1 MQRPGRTHQLPVVMM
16 TAALV
21 MLVLSSCGQ
30 FAERVTKLTPEEE
43 RRLTLACDEFDGLL
57 QELED
62 ALDPLAEMREI
73 VASEVLIP
81 SQRLGPI
88 GDPEEEYERLLVV
101 QQHTSNAATREDY
114 SHRRAYEALDRSIRS
129 WILISEA
136 FDSGEDPVGLGDEI
150 GQSVAMLYLAADRHG
165 DSCGPPDGVLFAAG
179 ELD

>member
-1 MQRPGRTHQLPVVMM
+1 MQRPGRSRHLPTAIMA
-16 TAALV
+16 AALV

-30 FAERVTKLTPEEE
+30 FAERVTKPTPEEA

-62 ALDPLAEMREI
+62 ALDPLSEMREI
-73 VASEVLIP
+73 VASEALIP

-88 GDPEEEYERLLVV
+88 GDPEEEYERLLAV
-101 QQHTSNAATREDY
+101 QQHTSNAATREDD
-114 SHRRAYEALDRSIRS
+114 SHRRAYEALDRSIRA

-136 FDSGEDPVGLGDEI
+136 YHPGDDAAGFSDEI
-150 GQSVAMLYLAADRHG
+150 GQSIAMLYLAADRHG